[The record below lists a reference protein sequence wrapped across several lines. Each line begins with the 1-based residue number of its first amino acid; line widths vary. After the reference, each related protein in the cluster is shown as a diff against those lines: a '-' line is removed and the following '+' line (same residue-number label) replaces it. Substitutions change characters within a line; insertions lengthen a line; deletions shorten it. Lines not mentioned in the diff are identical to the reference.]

1 MKPIRLLLVEDDPDW
16 VKSMSVYLNRE
27 EDLLVVGTAS
37 TPEEALRLA
46 ASIEFDV
53 ALLDVHLTEAG
64 RDGIFTALA
73 LAELRPVR
81 IVMLT
86 SDASER
92 TMTDAFAAGALHYLD
107 KSRFKE
113 LPPGDS
119 RRLPSSRGD
128 GGTFEGAEAAS
139 AGGAAAAAD
148 RRRAGGVRAAGG
160 RLHACADRAQ
170 AVQVRE
176 HAQKPGEQ
184 NSQKNSARAAGARRS
199 TRFGRAVSTTISPNR
214 EKKRANRARASGL
227 YPEEKEM
234 LK

>member
-113 LPPGDS
+113 LPQAIRGVYHHPEAMEALLKEL
-119 RRLPSSRGD
+119 RRLRREEQLQPLTAAEREVYELLE
-128 GGTFEGAEAAS
+128 EG
-139 AGGAAAAAD
+139 
-148 RRRAGGVRAAGG
+148 
-160 RLHACADRAQ
+160 CT
-170 AVQVRE
+170 
-176 HAQKPGEQ
+176 HAQIERKLYKSE
-184 NSQKNSARAAGARRS
+184 STLKNQVNKILKKLGARS
-199 TRFGRAVSTTISPNR
+199 GREAVDKVR
-214 EKKRANRARASGL
+214 KGGL
-227 YPEEKEM
+227 DNHLSEQRKEEGK
-234 LK
+234 